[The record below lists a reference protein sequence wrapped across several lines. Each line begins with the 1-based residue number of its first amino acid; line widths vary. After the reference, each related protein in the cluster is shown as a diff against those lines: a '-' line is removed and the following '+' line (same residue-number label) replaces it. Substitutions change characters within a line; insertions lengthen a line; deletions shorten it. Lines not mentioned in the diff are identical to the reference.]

1 MDEVSINIK
10 KAAIDQKEPIS
21 NIVPKNETPLAEE
34 KNAERKNTTT
44 MAKPEDKTQDRGT
57 VIFPSE
63 NLAMVQKIIE
73 ITKPTT
79 RRNPLDVSTEIL
91 VNGKKKTGNNT
102 ITKNKETKEI
112 LSKRFDNIFFIF

>member
-1 MDEVSINIK
+1 M
-10 KAAIDQKEPIS
+10 S
-21 NIVPKNETPLAEE
+21 NIVPKNETPCAEE

-44 MAKPEDKTQDRGT
+44 MAKPDVKTQDLGI

-63 NLAMVQKIIE
+63 NLAIVQKIIA